1 MMTLSSPKSLSSA
14 TTFERDSWPPANM
27 AERYNGLTS
36 GNTMRLLTLH
46 FAAGNHSPVSGAR
59 RKHGAA

>member
-1 MMTLSSPKSLSSA
+1 
-14 TTFERDSWPPANM
+14 M